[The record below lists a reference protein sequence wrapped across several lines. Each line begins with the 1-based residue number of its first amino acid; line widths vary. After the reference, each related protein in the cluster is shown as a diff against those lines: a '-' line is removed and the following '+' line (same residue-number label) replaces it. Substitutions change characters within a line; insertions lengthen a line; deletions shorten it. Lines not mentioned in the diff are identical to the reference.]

1 MKLIL
6 VLWLFKI
13 SIITQILGFSKETVK
28 NVIKEIRKLSTKKAT
43 KSNDIPVKIF
53 KKIIILISDFS
64 TNALIRENFHL
75 VLKIQT

>member
-1 MKLIL
+1 MKFIL

-53 KKIIILISDFS
+53 
-64 TNALIRENFHL
+64 
-75 VLKIQT
+75 